1 MSETLTANKFTNK
14 QAVTGLTTCTLAFVA
29 LMITQDFLRANLN
42 NTGFYL
48 SESFLFSTFWWLF
61 APLLFVQLTLEPA
74 CSKRLSV
81 QFALLLLPL
90 TVHLFGFPFL
100 VWALSKTF
108 YYHTFTFQQTLRY
121 TLSEHLYQLILL
133 YTVPFCIYR
142 FYYGKT
148 QAPENARAE
157 QEGIAKE
164 FMDFILVSEN
174 NKKSRIAVSEVMYF
188 SASTPYISIHLT
200 GKKYLQTET
209 LKALSAKLD
218 PQKFIRI
225 HKSFIVHITEVVSYT
240 SRLNGDYDLVMK
252 NDETLRVSRNFAA
265 DFKRAFEAC
274 HHLTQK

>member
-1 MSETLTANKFTNK
+1 MSKTLTANKPTNK
-14 QAVTGLTTCTLAFVA
+14 QAVTGLATCTLAFVA

-61 APLLFVQLTLEPA
+61 APLLFIQFTLEPA
-74 CSKRLSV
+74 CSKRWSV
-81 QFALLLLPL
+81 QLALMLLPL
-90 TVHLFGFPFL
+90 TVHLFGFPIL

-121 TLSEHLYQLILL
+121 LLSEHLYQLAL

-142 FYYGKT
+142 FYYNQIK
-148 QAPENARAE
+148 APENARAE
-157 QEGIAKE
+157 QEEVAKE
-164 FMDFILVSEN
+164 FIDFILVSES

-188 SASTPYISIHLT
+188 SASTPYISIHLAR
-200 GKKYLQTET
+200 KKYLQTET
-209 LKALSAKLD
+209 LKALSTKLD

-252 NDETLRVSRNFAA
+252 NDAMLRVSRNFAA

-274 HHLTQK
+274 HQLTRK